1 MKNCLII
8 LNYNDAQSCLN
19 LTERIKQY
27 QNINKII
34 IVDNQSTDDSYSLLS
49 TLKNSKIDVIQT
61 NHNGGYS
68 YGNNYGCFWAINK
81 YSPEYLTICNPDIFV
96 KEEVLDD
103 LISIM
108 DQKKDELVSSISCK
122 MNCESTPNLLSAW
135 RLPNYSDCILNNLTI
150 LRKIIGNKS
159 IYNES
164 ELNKTTPVKVD
175 VLAGSF
181 FIIRSKAFSSVQ
193 GFDETVF
200 LYNEENIL
208 SKKLQEKGWNSL
220 YLNYLSYDHYHSIS
234 INKSFSSEAKKLD
247 LAYKSRLIYCEKYL
261 EIGKIKKYFFVI
273 TYKIGKFNYLVG
285 KYIQRKLFKSKK

>member
-19 LTERIKQY
+19 LV
-27 QNINKII
+27 NKIEQYKNIDKI
-34 IVDNQSTDDSYSLLS
+34 ILVDNLSTDDSYSHLLK
-49 TLKNSKIDVIQT
+49 LQNSKIDVIQT

-81 YSPEYLTICNPDIFV
+81 YSPDYLTICNPDIYF
-96 KEEVLDD
+96 EEDVLEEF
-103 LISIM
+103 ISIM
-108 DQKKDELVSSISCK
+108 NREKEKFVSAISCQ
-122 MNCESTPNLLSAW
+122 MNCESTPNLLSTW
-135 RLPNYSDCILNNLTI
+135 KLPKYSDCILNNLTI
-150 LRKIIGNKS
+150 LRKIIGDRT
-159 IYNES
+159 IYRKN
-164 ELNKTTPVKVD
+164 ELNQTTPVKVD

-181 FIIRSKAFSSVQ
+181 FIIRSKAFTSVK
-193 GFDETVF
+193 GFDDSVF

-208 SKKLQEKGWNSL
+208 SKKLKEKGWSNL

-261 EIGKIKKYFFVI
+261 KINKIKKIFFVI

-285 KYIQRKLFKSKK
+285 KFIQRKLS

>member
-19 LTERIKQY
+19 LV
-27 QNINKII
+27 NKIEQYKNI
-34 IVDNQSTDDSYSLLS
+34 DKIVLVDNLSTDDSYSHLLK
-49 TLKNSKIDVIQT
+49 LQNSKIDVIQT

-81 YSPEYLTICNPDIFV
+81 YSPDYLTICNPDIYF
-96 KEEVLDD
+96 EEDVLEE

-108 DQKKDELVSSISCK
+108 NREKEKFVSSISCQ
-122 MNCESTPNLLSAW
+122 MNCESTPNLLSTW
-135 RLPNYSDCILNNLTI
+135 KLPKYSDCILNNLTI
-150 LRKIIGNKS
+150 LRKIIGDRT
-159 IYNES
+159 IYRKD
-164 ELNKTTPVKVD
+164 ELNQTTPVKVD

-181 FIIRSKAFSSVQ
+181 FIIRSKAFTSVN
-193 GFDETVF
+193 GFDDSVF

-208 SKKLQEKGWNSL
+208 SKKLKEKGWSNL

-261 EIGKIKKYFFVI
+261 KINKIKKIFFVI

-285 KYIQRKLFKSKK
+285 KFIQRKLS

>member
-19 LTERIKQY
+19 LV
-27 QNINKII
+27 NKIEQYKNIDKI
-34 IVDNQSTDDSYSLLS
+34 ILVDNLSTDDSYSHLLK
-49 TLKNSKIDVIQT
+49 LQNSKIDVIQT

-81 YSPEYLTICNPDIFV
+81 YSPDYLTICNPDTYF
-96 KEEVLDD
+96 EEDVLEE

-108 DQKKDELVSSISCK
+108 NREKEKFVSAISCQ
-122 MNCESTPNLLSAW
+122 MNCESTPNLLSTW
-135 RLPNYSDCILNNLTI
+135 KLPKYSDCILNNLTI
-150 LRKIIGNKS
+150 LRKIIGDRT
-159 IYNES
+159 IYRKN
-164 ELNKTTPVKVD
+164 ELNQTTPVKVD

-181 FIIRSKAFSSVQ
+181 FIIRSKAFTSVK
-193 GFDETVF
+193 GFDDSVF

-208 SKKLQEKGWNSL
+208 SKKLKEKGWSNL

-261 EIGKIKKYFFVI
+261 KINKIKKIFFVI

-285 KYIQRKLFKSKK
+285 KFIQRKLS

>member
-19 LTERIKQY
+19 LV
-27 QNINKII
+27 NKIEQYKNI
-34 IVDNQSTDDSYSLLS
+34 DKIVLVDNLSTDDSYSHLLK
-49 TLKNSKIDVIQT
+49 LQNSKIDVIQT

-81 YSPEYLTICNPDIFV
+81 YSPDYLTICNPDIYF
-96 KEEVLDD
+96 EENVLEE

-108 DQKKDELVSSISCK
+108 NREKEKFVSSISCQ
-122 MNCESTPNLLSAW
+122 MNCESTPNLLSTW
-135 RLPNYSDCILNNLTI
+135 KLPKYSDCILNNLTI
-150 LRKIIGNKS
+150 LRKIIGDRT
-159 IYNES
+159 IYRKD
-164 ELNKTTPVKVD
+164 ELNQTTPVKVD

-181 FIIRSKAFSSVQ
+181 FIIRSKAFTSVN
-193 GFDETVF
+193 GFDDSVF

-208 SKKLQEKGWNSL
+208 SKKLKEKGWSNL

-261 EIGKIKKYFFVI
+261 KINKIKKIFFVI

-285 KYIQRKLFKSKK
+285 KFIQRKLS

>member
-19 LTERIKQY
+19 LV
-27 QNINKII
+27 NKIEQYKNIDKI
-34 IVDNQSTDDSYSLLS
+34 ILVDNLSTDDSYSHLLK
-49 TLKNSKIDVIQT
+49 LQNSKIDVIQT

-81 YSPEYLTICNPDIFV
+81 YSPDYLTICNPDIYF
-96 KEEVLDD
+96 EEDVLEE

-108 DQKKDELVSSISCK
+108 NREKEKFVSAISCQ
-122 MNCESTPNLLSAW
+122 MNCESTPNLLSTW
-135 RLPNYSDCILNNLTI
+135 KLPKYSDCILNNLTI
-150 LRKIIGNKS
+150 LRKIIGDRT
-159 IYNES
+159 IYRKN
-164 ELNKTTPVKVD
+164 ELNQTTPVKVD

-181 FIIRSKAFSSVQ
+181 FIIRSKAFTSVK
-193 GFDETVF
+193 GFDDSVF

-208 SKKLQEKGWNSL
+208 SKKLKEKGWSNL

-261 EIGKIKKYFFVI
+261 KINKIKKIFFVI

-285 KYIQRKLFKSKK
+285 KFIQRKLS

>member
-19 LTERIKQY
+19 LV
-27 QNINKII
+27 NKIEQYKNIDKI
-34 IVDNQSTDDSYSLLS
+34 ILVDNLSTDDSYSHLLK
-49 TLKNSKIDVIQT
+49 LQNSKIDVIQT

-81 YSPEYLTICNPDIFV
+81 YSPDYLTICNPDIYF
-96 KEEVLDD
+96 EEDVLEE

-108 DQKKDELVSSISCK
+108 NREKEKFVSAISCQ
-122 MNCESTPNLLSAW
+122 MNCESAPNLLSTW
-135 RLPNYSDCILNNLTI
+135 KLPKYSDCILNNLTI
-150 LRKIIGNKS
+150 LRKIIGDRT
-159 IYNES
+159 IYRKN
-164 ELNKTTPVKVD
+164 ELNQTTPVKVD

-181 FIIRSKAFSSVQ
+181 FIIRSKAFTSVN
-193 GFDETVF
+193 GFDDSVF

-208 SKKLQEKGWNSL
+208 SKKLKEKGWSNL

-261 EIGKIKKYFFVI
+261 KINKIKKIFFVI

-285 KYIQRKLFKSKK
+285 KFIQRKLS

>member
-19 LTERIKQY
+19 LV
-27 QNINKII
+27 NKIEQYKNI
-34 IVDNQSTDDSYSLLS
+34 DKIVLVDNLSTDDSYSHLLK
-49 TLKNSKIDVIQT
+49 LQNSKIDVIQT

-81 YSPEYLTICNPDIFV
+81 YSPDYLTICNPDIYF
-96 KEEVLDD
+96 EEDVLEE

-108 DQKKDELVSSISCK
+108 NREKEKFVSSISCQ
-122 MNCESTPNLLSAW
+122 MNCESTPNLLSTW
-135 RLPNYSDCILNNLTI
+135 KLPKYSDCILNNLTI
-150 LRKIIGNKS
+150 LRKIIGDRT
-159 IYNES
+159 IYRKD
-164 ELNKTTPVKVD
+164 ELNQTTPVQVE

-181 FIIRSKAFSSVQ
+181 FIIRSKAFTSVN
-193 GFDETVF
+193 GFDDSVF

-208 SKKLQEKGWNSL
+208 SKKLKEKGWSNL

-261 EIGKIKKYFFVI
+261 KINKIKKIFFVI

-285 KYIQRKLFKSKK
+285 KFIQRKLS

>member
-19 LTERIKQY
+19 LV
-27 QNINKII
+27 NKIEQYKNIDKI
-34 IVDNQSTDDSYSLLS
+34 ILVDNLSTDDSYSHLLK
-49 TLKNSKIDVIQT
+49 LQNSKIDVIQT

-81 YSPEYLTICNPDIFV
+81 YSPDYLTICNPDIYF
-96 KEEVLDD
+96 EEDVLEE

-108 DQKKDELVSSISCK
+108 NREKEKFVSSISCQ
-122 MNCESTPNLLSAW
+122 MNCESTPNLLSTW
-135 RLPNYSDCILNNLTI
+135 KLPKYSDCILNNLTI
-150 LRKIIGNKS
+150 LRKIIGDRT
-159 IYNES
+159 IYRKD
-164 ELNKTTPVKVD
+164 ELNQTTPVKVD

-181 FIIRSKAFSSVQ
+181 FIIRSKAFTSVN
-193 GFDETVF
+193 GFDDSVF

-208 SKKLQEKGWNSL
+208 SKKLKEKGWSNL

-261 EIGKIKKYFFVI
+261 KINKIKKIFFVI

-285 KYIQRKLFKSKK
+285 KFIQRKLS